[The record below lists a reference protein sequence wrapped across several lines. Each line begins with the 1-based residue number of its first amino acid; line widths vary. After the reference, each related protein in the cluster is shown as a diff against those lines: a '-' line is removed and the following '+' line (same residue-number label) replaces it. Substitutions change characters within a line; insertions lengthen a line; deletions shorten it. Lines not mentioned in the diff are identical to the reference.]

1 MASSS
6 RAKTPPA
13 TVPQL
18 RVAKT
23 ESLNESVY
31 RILKNE
37 ILLCRLAPGAEV
49 SEGLLAERYGFS
61 KAPLRSAL
69 ARLRQEKLVMSRGRL
84 GNMVTPI
91 TIQDVH
97 EVFHLRLLLE
107 VEATRLAAGRIDG
120 RRLKELD
127 ARVRACHVAKG
138 NTTDEDYREANHAF
152 HRHIVEA
159 SGNQRLA
166 EMVIALM
173 EQHERIVHFS
183 LTLRNRDSEFHHIH
197 DNLVE
202 ALLAGDGERAAAIA
216 RKAIC
221 GSQDKIVESLVSS
234 DLQSAGP
241 PVDQDGV

>member
-1 MASSS
+1 MASPPSQ
-6 RAKTPPA
+6 AKTSAAGPG
-13 TVPQL
+13 L
-18 RVAKT
+18 RVART
-23 ESLNESVY
+23 ESLNDGVY

-37 ILLCRLAPGAEV
+37 ILLCRLAPGAEI

-69 ARLRQEKLVMSRGRL
+69 TRLRQEKLVTSRGRL
-84 GNMVTPI
+84 GNVVTPI

-97 EVFHLRLLLE
+97 EVFHLRMLLE
-107 VEATRLAAGRIDG
+107 VEATRLAAGRIDAE
-120 RRLKELD
+120 RLEALD
-127 ARVRACHVAKG
+127 ARVRACHVARG

-166 EMVIALM
+166 EMVISLI

-183 LTLRNRDSEFHHIH
+183 LTLQNRDSEFHHIH

-202 ALLAGDGERAAAIA
+202 ALLEGDGERAASIA
-216 RKAIC
+216 RKAIR
-221 GSQDKIVESLVSS
+221 GSQDKIIESLVSS
-234 DLQSAGP
+234 DLPGAPAGHGT
-241 PVDQDGV
+241 D